1 MKCQLS
7 RSFCAL
13 SRSLP
18 TAVIIV
24 IPFPALVERRSRAIC
39 GHPQKRGLVPC

>member
-13 SRSLP
+13 SRSPP

-24 IPFPALVERRSRAIC
+24 IPFQHWLNAAAVLR
-39 GHPQKRGLVPC
+39 GHPQKSGLVP